1 MRKFI
6 AVLIL
11 LCGVI
16 CAPADARVRGTVAD
30 VFNGGRS
37 QIGVNFLQ
45 IANDYAFMNA
55 VKGAQTYTYVDN
67 SDAPDPSELSVNGY
81 PIPGSN
87 CFSHGGVYTVFY
99 VPLQSERPGNY
110 VATWDGISNLYT
122 GMSNTVL
129 PSATFTGSVTAG
141 ILTAGA
147 PSATI
152 QKGMQIATLGGII
165 GDQITGSAGAAGTYY
180 VTGLTTAA
188 SQSMTVNG
196 GSKTGSLATGNRY
209 VFSTTDY
216 RFSMGFAA
224 ATQTPSNLRV
234 FHVDD
239 EAELDAGQV
248 LGKKFRQVWAYMNA
262 GVIRFMD
269 WQPGN
274 TTNVTTWA
282 TRKPVDYVFY
292 NGSEYRLSMWAG
304 ETTNVGD
311 SYTAALTPSGW
322 AGLVD
327 KATVI
332 VKFKSNASGDSATL
346 NVAGTGAVPI
356 RNAYGDVT
364 SSGGNTR
371 PVANRFATL
380 IYDAT
385 LGVWLKHG
393 GDVANNS
400 QGLGNGVPPEVMLTV
415 ATKLGAHPYVTQPYL
430 AADPITDYMSSL
442 ASYFR
447 DNGPSW
453 MIPRYEGPNET
464 WNNAAGFYATRYGWN
479 KAFAYWGTTQDTHN
493 WYGKTVSLLGQSIS
507 AVYSDNRTK
516 YQLLAGVQSGT
527 ACANASCSSSGTSG
541 SNARLTSALFVSS
554 GPAQSGYTQSAAYN
568 WTTHVV
574 QANYVLP
581 SNYRTLQELRDAY
594 AYVVT
599 NDGNPTAQNAIADAY
614 VNTLGGAAANFNLNY
629 VKAAAQFWFAWA
641 QGNWGGSINL
651 QLTAYEGGYTPDY
664 SNSVW
669 TSTLVGATPGSPC
682 ALNLPLTQ
690 NPGSSQIA
698 GNPAVIGMSVTP
710 SGVTGMTQLNG
721 NTYTVNGVT
730 GNSVTIN
737 VDCSAFT
744 AVPSATVAL
753 TIASPGVVNWTSHG
767 RSADE
772 RIAFTTTG
780 SLPTG
785 LTANVNYFVKTVLD
799 ANSFTVSSD
808 AGGTVINFTGSQ
820 SGVQTAT
827 GGGLVSWVSSPL
839 YTNTLRWAS
848 KFRPDLQTQMTQH
861 YSDMAAVPMVFPSH
875 FFLSGASVNPD
886 TRLSGGVIG
895 AGQVW
900 GLYDQSIYATPYS
913 PAVESIRLFNINWLL
928 KRDLNPAA
936 NDNDPMWLE
945 KAA

>member
-1 MRKFI
+1 MRKFLI
-6 AVLIL
+6 AAL
-11 LCGVI
+11 LLLQMVCG
-16 CAPADARVRGTVAD
+16 AAAWTHGSSAGS
-30 VFNGGRS
+30 FNGGRS

-55 VKGAQTYTYVDN
+55 IKGAQTYTYVDN

-81 PIPGSN
+81 PVPGSN

-110 VATWDGISNLYT
+110 VATWDGVSNLYT

-129 PSATFTGSVTAG
+129 PSATFTGSVTTG

-180 VTGLTTAA
+180 VTGLVTAP
-188 SQSMTVNG
+188 SQSMTING
-196 GSKTGSLATGNRY
+196 GSKTGSLPTGNRY

-239 EAELDAGQV
+239 EAELNAGQV

-304 ETTNVGD
+304 LTTNVGD
-311 SYTAALTPSGW
+311 TYTAPLTPSGW

-332 VKFKSNASGDSATL
+332 VKFNASASGDSATL

-430 AADPITDYMSSL
+430 AADPITDYMSSF
-442 ASYFR
+442 AAYFR

-479 KAFAYWGTTQDTHN
+479 KAFAYWGTTTDTHN
-493 WYGKTVSLLGQSIS
+493 WYGKAVSLLGQSIS
-507 AVYSDNRTK
+507 AVYSGNRTK
-516 YQLLAGVQSGT
+516 YQLLAGVQTGT

-568 WTTHVV
+568 WVTHIA
-574 QANYVLP
+574 QANYVHGTA
-581 SNYRTLQELRDAY
+581 YRTLQELRDGY

-599 NDGNPTAQNAIADAY
+599 NAGNPSAQNALADAY
-614 VNTLGGAAANFNLNY
+614 VATMGGAASDFNLNY

-651 QLTAYEGGYTPDY
+651 PLTAYEGGYTPDY
-664 SNSVW
+664 SNTVW
-669 TSTLVGATPGSPC
+669 TSPITGATAANPSV
-682 ALNLPLTQ
+682 LTLATTA
-690 NPGSSQIA
+690 NPASSSIS
-698 GNPAVIGMSVTP
+698 GNPAVIGMSI
-710 SGVTGMTQLNG
+710 SIAGVGGMTQLNG
-721 NTYTVNGVT
+721 NTYTVTAVA

-737 VDCSAFT
+737 VDASGFT
-744 AVPSATVAL
+744 PF
-753 TIASPGVVNWTSHG
+753 TS
-767 RSADE
+767 
-772 RIAFTTTG
+772 
-780 SLPTG
+780 
-785 LTANVNYFVKTVLD
+785 
-799 ANSFTVSSD
+799 
-808 AGGTVINFTGSQ
+808 GGTASYVN
-820 SGVQTAT
+820 
-827 GGGLVSWVSSPL
+827 SPL

-861 YSDMAAVPMVFPSH
+861 YTDMAAVPMAFPSH
-875 FFLSGASVNPD
+875 FNFSGPSINAD

-913 PAVESIRLFNINWLL
+913 PAVEAIRLFNIN
-928 KRDLNPAA
+928 
-936 NDNDPMWLE
+936 
-945 KAA
+945 